1 MKTYELT
8 LKAEPI
14 NNFFCQKAANSVDL
28 NIEKKITHNLKVS
41 ADIETPFN
49 IGLIIGS
56 SGSGKTTLAK
66 HIFGQDCFKELVN
79 KDKCIIEQF
88 PEQLTYD
95 ERVNFLNGSGLSQ
108 VPCWIKPV
116 KTLSN
121 GQQARAEIAL
131 QLAQNKDIILID
143 EFTSVVDRTIAK
155 VMAHTVNKQIRRHN
169 KKIILLSCHY
179 DIIEWLN
186 PDWIIDCNKQEYIE
200 RRNLVQQFERTEKLE
215 FQIKECPSSAW
226 KQFSKYHY
234 LSEKLAGGFTFHY
247 GLFYKNEQ
255 IGYINFAEYVPW
267 GNKKKKR
274 ILHFNRVVI
283 HPDYVGF
290 GLGIK
295 MINELSKILSA
306 KYQIMGK
313 FSSIPVMKALKKNK
327 DWVLT
332 NTNTNTNTN
341 DSTMKRKSGFR
352 QHVKWWSFLYRGNS
366 I

>member
-8 LKAEPI
+8 LKADPI
-14 NNFFCQKAANSVDL
+14 NNFYTQKAANSVDL
-28 NIEKKITHNLKVS
+28 NVEKKITHYLKVN

-88 PEQLTYD
+88 PEALTYD
-95 ERVNFLNGSGLSQ
+95 ERVNLLNGAGLSQ

-155 VMAHTVNKQIRRHN
+155 VMAHTINKQIRRHN

-186 PDWIIDCNKQEYIE
+186 PDWIIDCNKQEYTE

-215 FQIKECPSSAW
+215 FQIKECPSSTW
-226 KQFSKYHY
+226 KYFSKYHY
-234 LSEKLAGGFTFHY
+234 LSDKLPGGLNFNY
-247 GLFYKNEQ
+247 GLFYNNEQ
-255 IGYINFAEYVPW
+255 IGYINFVEYVPW
-267 GNKKKKR
+267 KDKKKKR
-274 ILHFNRVVI
+274 ILHY
-283 HPDYVGF
+283 YVGF

-295 MINELSKILSA
+295 MINELSKILS
-306 KYQIMGK
+306 KQYQIMGK
-313 FSSIPVMKALKKNK
+313 FSSIPVYKALKKNK
-327 DWVLT
+327 DWKLVNNNIETTGAGILK
-332 NTNTNTNTN
+332 
-341 DSTMKRKSGFR
+341 DRKTLR
-352 QHVKWWSFLYRGNS
+352 KKVKWWSFQYINLIKG
-366 I
+366 